1 MIKID
6 KDKNITVSK
15 GDVLD
20 IQFKVN
26 GITLENSSRIFFSV
40 KNKLKDEKSL
50 ISVEA
55 LIDLSLNSFRILL
68 PTSIMKKLE
77 IGTYCYDIVYV
88 NKQGNMR
95 TFVAPRLLIIREVVH
110 DGLFDD

>member
-26 GITLENSSRIFFSV
+26 GITLEDGGRVFFSV
-40 KNKLKDEKSL
+40 KDRLVDEVNRISL
-50 ISVEA
+50 EA
-55 LIDLSLNSFRILL
+55 LIDSTLNNFRIIV
-68 PTSIMKKLE
+68 PTSIMKTIE
-77 IGTYCYDIVYV
+77 VGSHYYDIVYV
-88 NKQGNMR
+88 NAQGNMR
-95 TFVAPRLLIIREVVH
+95 TLITPRLLIIKEVVH
-110 DGLFDD
+110 DDLFND